1 MSVTTALPGGVK
13 TILLNHGQVK
23 HLISIFVPSPKKAD
37 VTTCTDNCT
46 IALFPHATKI
56 VLRIIQIQLESHIGY
71 ERAMEEAGLRKGG
84 GANEQIANVS
94 ESWTVQGST
103 TKMSNSVIDYTKDFD
118 SVQHFKMWNSIRSV
132 GITNHLTV
140 LIQDLHT
147 E

>member
-37 VTTCTDNCT
+37 VTKCTDNCT